1 MPRSSAVREQL
12 LPEIG
17 SPTDAGNS
25 PGARR
30 GKQSLITTIR
40 RYLDAGLAASLEARS
55 ADATRSR
62 INATSSLDELLDLQD
77 EPWVSPPVTAALAEV
92 WEAVAGSGATEAS
105 PTMVAAIIDVT
116 LPKLPFVVATE
127 HTHGIKDALW
137 RRFDEY
143 NGTIEGVRSKPPFDR
158 EYAKLSRIIQKHTA
172 TMFDRD
178 LTGDAAVRFRIT
190 IPNMLAILG
199 DRPSGSDVPRA
210 AFLEGFHRALM
221 SLILTESRAMELGA
235 IVIEASRLMV
245 EAVNA
250 NVEGQIERARRYRPY
265 LTCLLPC
272 GICYFRSN
280 FPFCLTYSC
289 Y

>member
-1 MPRSSAVREQL
+1 VREQL

-143 NGTIEGVRSKPPFDR
+143 NGTIEGEYPLRLAWQSMCHHVPQRIHHHHHGTINLPPMLCSPR
-158 EYAKLSRIIQKHTA
+158 KRQTYLPICTRCTIQA
-172 TMFDRD
+172 TF
-178 LTGDAAVRFRIT
+178 
-190 IPNMLAILG
+190 
-199 DRPSGSDVPRA
+199 
-210 AFLEGFHRALM
+210 
-221 SLILTESRAMELGA
+221 
-235 IVIEASRLMV
+235 
-245 EAVNA
+245 
-250 NVEGQIERARRYRPY
+250 
-265 LTCLLPC
+265 
-272 GICYFRSN
+272 
-280 FPFCLTYSC
+280 
-289 Y
+289 

>member
-1 MPRSSAVREQL
+1 MYRSVSTITIMAQLIYFPCSAHL
-12 LPEIG
+12 
-17 SPTDAGNS
+17 GNDK
-25 PGARR
+25 PIF
-30 GKQSLITTIR
+30 QS
-40 RYLDAGLAASLEARS
+40 A
-55 ADATRSR
+55 
-62 INATSSLDELLDLQD
+62 
-77 EPWVSPPVTAALAEV
+77 P
-92 WEAVAGSGATEAS
+92 
-105 PTMVAAIIDVT
+105 
-116 LPKLPFVVATE
+116 
-127 HTHGIKDALW
+127 
-137 RRFDEY
+137 
-143 NGTIEGVRSKPPFDR
+143 GVRSKPPFDR